1 MKKKILILM
10 TILIIALTGCAKEQS
25 EGKTSD
31 IKPTETPWID
41 IPLADSSEEK
51 WHIYNEE
58 EREEIRAL
66 AEKYIVYAD
75 GSEFI
80 LAYYE
85 YYDMMDTQLPV
96 VVGLSSE
103 ETQELFG
110 GEWIDAE
117 CRIRY
122 ENPEEMPEKWAYG
135 ILTAAQ
141 VADLVLGDEPQYVYV
156 TQDISISND
165 PQSID
170 ERTMEEVWGT
180 NSSAAH
186 LFIYCYRSGGAVTI
200 FEEDD
205 KLAFRTSLYPMWIHY

>member
-58 EREEIRAL
+58 EKAEIRAL
-66 AEKYIVYAD
+66 EEKYTAYAD
-75 GSEFI
+75 RSEFI

-103 ETQELFG
+103 ETKKLFG

-156 TQDISISND
+156 TQDTSISYN
-165 PQSID
+165 PESID
-170 ERTMEEVWGT
+170 ERTMEEVWET
-180 NSSAAH
+180 NSSIVY
-186 LFIYCYRSGGAVTI
+186 LQIYEDRCMGTVFL
-200 FEEDD
+200 FEEDK
-205 KLAFRTSLYPMWIHY
+205 KLAFRISASIMINNY

>member
-41 IPLADSSEEK
+41 IPLADSSEDK

-103 ETQELFG
+103 ETKKLFG

-156 TQDISISND
+156 TQDTSISYN
-165 PQSID
+165 PESID
-170 ERTMEEVWGT
+170 ERTMEEVWET
-180 NSSAAH
+180 NSSIVY
-186 LFIYCYRSGGAVTI
+186 LQIYEDRCMGTVFL
-200 FEEDD
+200 FEEDK
-205 KLAFRTSLYPMWIHY
+205 KLAFRISASIMINNY